1 MSSIDLTSS
10 QKTILRALVDRYIQ
24 TDAPV
29 TGERIADAIDRH
41 PGTIRNQ
48 MQSLKTVGLAEGVP
62 GPQGGYRPTEAAF
75 DLLGIEQTESQA
87 VVPIT
92 RNGARVEDINVQDIQ
107 LATVQDPERCQAKI
121 DVQGPIT
128 VFEVGDAVSVGPTPK
143 ANLRIDGTV
152 VDKDKAQS
160 LLILSIDDMQAPA
173 REPAE

>member
-29 TGERIADAIDRH
+29 TG
-41 PGTIRNQ
+41 
-48 MQSLKTVGLAEGVP
+48 
-62 GPQGGYRPTEAAF
+62 F

-92 RNGARVEDINVQDIQ
+92 RNGTRVEDINVQDIQ

-128 VFEVGDAVSVGPTPK
+128 AFEVGDTVSVGPTPK
-143 ANLRIDGTV
+143 AKLRIDGTV

-173 REPAE
+173 RGPAE